1 MKNPID
7 MTAGEIN
14 KALDKLDK
22 RSSANIAKLIEA
34 GRGYE
39 LSSETMQLS
48 DPLAL
53 EYQAISRERQKYQI
67 EISLRYGPG
76 APSRL
81 PKGFGPR
88 SKYKI

>member
-1 MKNPID
+1 MKDPID

-48 DPLAL
+48 DSLAL
-53 EYQAISRERQKYQI
+53 EYQAIMKERQKYQL

>member
-1 MKNPID
+1 MKDPID
-7 MTAGEIN
+7 TTAGEIN

-22 RSSANIAKLIEA
+22 WSSANTVKLIEA
-34 GRGYE
+34 GRGRE

-53 EYQAISRERQKYQI
+53 EYQAIMKERQKYQL

-88 SKYKI
+88 SKYKF